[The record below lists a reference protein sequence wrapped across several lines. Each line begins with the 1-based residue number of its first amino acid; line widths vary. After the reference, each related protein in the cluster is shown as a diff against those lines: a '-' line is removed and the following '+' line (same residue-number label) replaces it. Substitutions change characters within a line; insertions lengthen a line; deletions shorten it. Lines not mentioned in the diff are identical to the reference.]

1 MNKKLLIYI
10 ATALLAACSSDT
22 TVDSVEKYVPQ
33 PIRLGTAMQV
43 TTRSNSQSLQATEL
57 AHQATVGVFIYQNTT
72 TTSATTSYGYKNIE
86 YQAQNPDPAVSG
98 VTPGDLTL
106 VTSSDQPYFP
116 EDKSK
121 TLDIY
126 AFSPRTGVYTT
137 TTAELSTLTAQDV
150 FSTKSDQTSDANYL
164 ASDFVW
170 GKKAGVTFTQASS
183 TTSRIEIPLEHML
196 SKVNVNIAPGTG
208 MEGSSTDK
216 LSKLHGVKVTLNKV
230 KLDGTVNF
238 TTGAVTVRA
247 DNAGTSYTNTPTGV
261 VLTSATDKTKKT
273 TFTDGGTPATTY
285 DACTC
290 SAIIIPQTLAKGTDS
305 DPFLEI
311 SIPNG
316 TSTPSIYKV
325 LLTSDI
331 TLDAKKVYTFNII
344 VNAQSLSLTTTITDW
359 AAGTTVTGTAE

>member
-1 MNKKLLIYI
+1 MKNYLVI
-10 ATALLAACSSDT
+10 ATSALFLAACST
-22 TVDSVEKYVPQ
+22 DSMEEKLEKQVLVPIQ
-33 PIRLGTAMQV
+33 LGTTLQV
-43 TTRSNSQSLQATEL
+43 STTRSNAQDIQSTEL
-57 AHQATVGVFIYQNTT
+57 VDQATVGVYIYHNAT
-72 TTSATTSYGYKNIE
+72 TTSATTKYGYKNLAYKAE
-86 YQAQNPDPAVSG
+86 NPNPASAA

-106 VTSSDQPYFP
+106 VTAANQPYFP
-116 EDKSK
+116 DDKGK
-121 TLDIY
+121 TIDIY
-126 AFSPRTGVYTT
+126 AFSPQIYTGTD
-137 TTAELSTLTAQDV
+137 ELSTLTAQDV
-150 FSTKSDQTSDANYL
+150 FATKPDQTSDANYL

-170 GKKAGVTFTQASS
+170 GTAAAVTYSVASS
-183 TTSRIEIPLEHML
+183 TTSRIPITMEHML

-208 MEGSSTDK
+208 MEGSSTDI

-261 VLTSATDKTKKT
+261 VLTSATDKAKKT
-273 TFTDGGTPATTY
+273 TFTESSKTY
-285 DACTC
+285 NACTS
-290 SAIIIPQTLAKGTDS
+290 SAIIIPQTLAKGTDT

-316 TSTPSIYKV
+316 TSTPSVYKV
-325 LLTSDI
+325 KLSSDI

-359 AAGTTVTGTAE
+359 AAGTTTTGTAE